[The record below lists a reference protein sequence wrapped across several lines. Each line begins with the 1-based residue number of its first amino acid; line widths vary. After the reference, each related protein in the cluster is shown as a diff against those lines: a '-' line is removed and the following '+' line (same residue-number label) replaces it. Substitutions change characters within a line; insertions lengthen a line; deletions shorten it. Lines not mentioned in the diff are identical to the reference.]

1 MRAHTVTIFIPL
13 AIAAVALSA
22 CSSGGGNVKETA
34 PPPVSTTATAS
45 ATPAPAPKAT
55 ADPCQVLTAAE
66 ASALAGVTFG
76 PGLEEDTGTAD
87 TPGKR
92 CTYGAKTTNVFFVQI
107 ATAADASSAAAL
119 WDQERAAVSDELT
132 KAAPPELNLHPT
144 ATDVPGLAD
153 KATIV
158 SGTATLEGHT
168 FAGTS
173 IAMLDGANYLSFG
186 DLTVDAPAPTATAME
201 AQAKVSLARLH

>member
-1 MRAHTVTIFIPL
+1 MRRHSVTFLIPIAL
-13 AIAAVALSA
+13 AAVALSA
-22 CSSGGGNVKETA
+22 CSSGGNVKETA
-34 PPPVSTTATAS
+34 PPPVSTTASAS
-45 ATPAPAPKAT
+45 PAPAPNAT
-55 ADPCQVLTAAE
+55 DDPCEVLTAAE

-107 ATAADASSAAAL
+107 ASAADASSAAAQ
-119 WDQERAAVSDELT
+119 WDQERAAVSEELT
-132 KAAPPELNLHPT
+132 KPAPPELNLHPT

-158 SGTATLEGHT
+158 SGTASLDVHT

-173 IAMLDGANYLSFG
+173 IALLDGATYLSFG

-201 AQAKVSLARLH
+201 AQAKVSLGRLH